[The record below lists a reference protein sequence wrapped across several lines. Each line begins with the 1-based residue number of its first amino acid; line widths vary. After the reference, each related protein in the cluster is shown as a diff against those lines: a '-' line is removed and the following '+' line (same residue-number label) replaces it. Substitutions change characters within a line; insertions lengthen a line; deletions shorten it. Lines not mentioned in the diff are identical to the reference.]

1 MPSAGGLVEELIWV
15 HGPRG
20 RLATTL
26 HIPPS
31 TPAPALVMCH
41 GFTGNKVEAH
51 RLFVRAA
58 REFCRRGILTA
69 RFDFYGSGESEG
81 EFHEMTLSSEIEDL
95 GAILDYL
102 LRRPEVDPRKVGALG
117 LSMGG
122 VVALARAAADG
133 RIRFVVTWS
142 APASFQMLVETAENL
157 FREAEVR
164 GEYVDL
170 PSGYRISREFIQ
182 DIARHT
188 VLEYAPRIS
197 PRPLLI
203 LHGDRDTVVP
213 PSHAEE
219 LYKSAKDPR
228 EMAIIKGGD
237 HTFTGWDVEWDA
249 ITVTADWLRRVTDAL
264 REG

>member
-1 MPSAGGLVEELIWV
+1 
-15 HGPRG
+15 
-20 RLATTL
+20 
-26 HIPPS
+26 
-31 TPAPALVMCH
+31 MCH
-41 GFTGNKVEAH
+41 GFTGNRVEAH

-157 FREAEVR
+157 FREAVVR

-197 PRPLLI
+197 PEAATHTSRRQR
-203 LHGDRDTVVP
+203 HGGPAKPCRRTLQISEGPPRDGD
-213 PSHAEE
+213 H
-219 LYKSAKDPR
+219 
-228 EMAIIKGGD
+228 KGGRP
-237 HTFTGWDVEWDA
+237 HIHRLG
-249 ITVTADWLRRVTDAL
+249 RRVGRDNSHGGLVEESHRCPKRGLERMRSTTPS
-264 REG
+264 G